1 MDNSDLEEKPKKVLE
16 PEYEILDGREQDEN
30 KNDSSKTQQGEYVD
44 VLSNLRHHHFPF
56 AIRILIFLTVIGIAV
71 ASLFAAAFAL
81 INTALAGILLFQNG
95 QINIHMQ
102 KSWRNVGKLLVFTF
116 GLIIAVFNPPFGFG
130 IIVLY
135 LMLRGENLNASFTRM
150 FYT

>member
-16 PEYEILDGREQDEN
+16 PEYEILDGKQDEN
-30 KNDSSKTQQGEYVD
+30 IKDNSKTQQGEYVD
-44 VLSNLRHHHFPF
+44 VLSSLRQHHFPF

-71 ASLFAAAFAL
+71 AALFAAVLAL
-81 INTALAGILLFQNG
+81 INTALAGILFFQNE
-95 QINIHMQ
+95 QINIQMR
-102 KSWRNVGKLLVFTF
+102 KSWRNVGKLLVFTL

-130 IIVLY
+130 IIVIY
-135 LMLRGENLNASFTRM
+135 LMLRGENLNSSFTRM